1 MRRRHLMA
9 PPAGIV
15 DETRRPHLDQMAER
29 VHPFTSQADKIHG
42 RERESLPQRPS
53 GSQISKT
60 TLRDVFPSGTRTGS
74 GCPFQRNEA
83 RISLTLGALESPA
96 HYTSYSDAQFTR
108 CLIVGTVIGRV
119 FMLMLTIMFTC

>member
-9 PPAGIV
+9 LPAGMR
-15 DETRRPHLDQMAER
+15 DETRCPHLDQTAER
-29 VHPFTSQADKIHG
+29 VHPITSQADKTLG
-42 RERESLPQRPS
+42 REHESLPQRPS

-83 RISLTLGALESPA
+83 RINLTLGALESSA
-96 HYTSYSDAQFTR
+96 HYAGYSVAQFIR
-108 CLIVGTVIGRV
+108 CPIVGTVIGRV
-119 FMLMLTIMFTC
+119 FMFTLTIMFTC